1 MFNATCYARVWRN
14 NRPCDELN
22 VARSCCRCYHD
33 AKRSL
38 VIVSTLVLRLKA
50 AEFFLETS
58 ECTLRTQE
66 RESAEKSGL
75 RDAKRADFIR
85 YIGLKNPVK
94 PKILKKKNIRNHSC
108 HQFYPVLAKIQINRG
123 LLCQFFFP
131 LVSFET
137 AFLLNRKWLLPSF
150 CGSQG
155 RIQRGAIAPPK
166 TYESTVTLF
175 TMILYNSENNIRDTR
190 PFCRPLFCHSSVV
203 KYVSSLLQYIL
214 QNDAWLPSISE
225 IAPPPTLL
233 AAVRPWW

>member
-123 LLCQFFFP
+123 LLCQFFFHSFHSKPHFYSTGSDYYLHFVVARGGSRGGRSPP
-131 LVSFET
+131 L
-137 AFLLNRKWLLPSF
+137 K
-150 CGSQG
+150 
-155 RIQRGAIAPPK
+155 
-166 TYESTVTLF
+166 
-175 TMILYNSENNIRDTR
+175 
-190 PFCRPLFCHSSVV
+190 
-203 KYVSSLLQYIL
+203 
-214 QNDAWLPSISE
+214 
-225 IAPPPTLL
+225 PTKVL
-233 AAVRPWW
+233 